1 MRSCPQC
8 QTPLNSNLTRN
19 RVLEQL
25 ASKTPP
31 PAEVGTCTQS
41 TSGGEL
47 SREEVPAESPEE
59 LFEAIEAGRIRLM
72 EQLQ

>member
-1 MRSCPQC
+1 M
-8 QTPLNSNLTRN
+8 NSFNIHTR
-19 RVLEQL
+19 
-25 ASKTPP
+25 
-31 PAEVGTCTQS
+31 
-41 TSGGEL
+41 GGEL

>member
-8 QTPLNSNLTRN
+8 QTPLDSNLTRV

-31 PAEVGTCTQS
+31 PAEVGTCPQS

-47 SREEVPAESPEE
+47 SREEVAEESLDE

>member
-8 QTPLNSNLTRN
+8 QTPLDSNLTRN

-31 PAEVGTCTQS
+31 PTEVGTCTQS

-47 SREEVPAESPEE
+47 SREEVAEESPEE